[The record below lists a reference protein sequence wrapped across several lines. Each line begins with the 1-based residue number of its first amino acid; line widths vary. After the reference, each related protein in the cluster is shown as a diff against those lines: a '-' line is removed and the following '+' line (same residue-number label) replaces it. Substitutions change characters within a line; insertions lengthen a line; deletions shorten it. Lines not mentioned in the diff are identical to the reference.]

1 MLRCRTDHA
10 LPGTSRAGV
19 AAWRRLA
26 PTATLGT
33 VTEKR
38 QRAEEQAEAQR
49 AAELAARVR
58 DLSQLSDDEV
68 MGRAASY
75 GQAPL
80 YAVVMQRR
88 LKDATACLAAETIKA
103 RESSDR
109 AARRLAWLTFVL
121 VLLTAAL
128 VALTVVLAVRK

>member
-1 MLRCRTDHA
+1 M
-10 LPGTSRAGV
+10 
-19 AAWRRLA
+19 LA
-26 PTATLGT
+26 PAAKLGT
-33 VTEKR
+33 VTDEMTRHERR
-38 QRAEEQAEAQR
+38 QHEAEAQR
-49 AAELAARVR
+49 TVELAARVR
-58 DLSQLSDDEV
+58 DLKQLSDDEV

-88 LKDATACLAAETIKA
+88 LKDATERLTAETIRA

-109 AARRLAWLTFVL
+109 AARRLVWLTVVL
-121 VLLTAAL
+121 VVFTAAL